1 MGWLQVKRWLSFLPA
16 AFVVY
21 ILLHYLVYQP
31 DLTGPQPPVLVP
43 GGRSSNGTQVSD
55 VLGPGASAGR
65 ILPPLDQDGDG
76 PTSTNDIL
84 TQPPAAAAA
93 ALAQE
98 RVVSAQAEEE
108 ASSNTTTHQGSA
120 ITVDSTDSRSLVRFD
135 SARKALGG
143 VSFREPLSALSPPHD
158 DDVSFLSS
166 EGGLI
171 GAGGTEK
178 GLTRAFA
185 QSGPRDPSH
194 SLVESSYSEGVLR
207 GPPEGYH
214 MTSSGALRAIDNTMP
229 SSPEDVSLMSPLASL
244 PSSPTSSSLFPSS
257 PSSSHSGGSEGLL
270 KMSRRGSSPLL
281 AGGHPST
288 IHNLTSV
295 ADSPKSLLSSDPHVL
310 PNRPSS
316 SPNNPPPPPP
326 YPPPNDNPS
335 LTEYDTLDT
344 RQGAKDAALLFD
356 QDSMMRSQYQMY
368 PEGYDAND
376 YSAYQHYKL
385 PEEMMM
391 DEAVHLRRAL
401 YHHPPPPPPPPY
413 LHHPMAPRVRE
424 LPSRYDPYTFSR
436 RGPEVRAAS
445 QEREGRP
452 LQGRAGASSHTA
464 VRVSSTVQTVSSSS
478 SSSGSAADATAKGA
492 DAGVLPPQAAAIVE
506 AAKNK
511 PQPPNVV
518 VVQGTGSAPQPKQ
531 TVTKKTMVAKSNVAS
546 SSGLSINAL
555 SGKTKVGEKYES
567 GFSVSHEELCINNGR
582 DLKVLVLITTAPD
595 HEKHR
600 TAVRQTWGHFAIRK
614 DVVMAFVVG
623 RTTNANI
630 QSNIDKE
637 NEIYGD
643 IIQANFIDHY
653 ANLTLKTV
661 SMFEWVKTYCSESHF
676 VLKTD
681 DDMFINMPLL
691 LTFIDSKK
699 NDRRVMYGRLAKGWK
714 PVRNKKSKYYIDVA
728 TYKKTKYPDFL
739 TGPAYLF
746 TSDIVDDI
754 YQKALGT
761 TFFVLEDVLVTGIVG
776 ESLRIRRVGDSRFR
790 NEKIKLT
797 DTCTLMKTVS
807 IHMVKYEEQFDI
819 YKRTLDGK
827 AKCKTG

>member
-1 MGWLQVKRWLSFLPA
+1 MRLLIRFHMGWLQVKRWLSFLPA

-31 DLTGPQPPVLVP
+31 DLTGPQPPVLVDEVDDSIVDLVLYYLNNCSSL
-43 GGRSSNGTQVSD
+43 GSSQASNANITKVGRV
-55 VLGPGASAGR
+55 R
-65 ILPPLDQDGDG
+65 ILQ
-76 PTSTNDIL
+76 
-84 TQPPAAAAA
+84 
-93 ALAQE
+93 
-98 RVVSAQAEEE
+98 
-108 ASSNTTTHQGSA
+108 
-120 ITVDSTDSRSLVRFD
+120 
-135 SARKALGG
+135 
-143 VSFREPLSALSPPHD
+143 
-158 DDVSFLSS
+158 
-166 EGGLI
+166 
-171 GAGGTEK
+171 
-178 GLTRAFA
+178 
-185 QSGPRDPSH
+185 
-194 SLVESSYSEGVLR
+194 
-207 GPPEGYH
+207 
-214 MTSSGALRAIDNTMP
+214 IDNR
-229 SSPEDVSLMSPLASL
+229 
-244 PSSPTSSSLFPSS
+244 
-257 PSSSHSGGSEGLL
+257 
-270 KMSRRGSSPLL
+270 KSPLL
-281 AGGHPST
+281 AG
-288 IHNLTSV
+288 
-295 ADSPKSLLSSDPHVL
+295 
-310 PNRPSS
+310 
-316 SPNNPPPPPP
+316 
-326 YPPPNDNPS
+326 
-335 LTEYDTLDT
+335 
-344 RQGAKDAALLFD
+344 
-356 QDSMMRSQYQMY
+356 
-368 PEGYDAND
+368 
-376 YSAYQHYKL
+376 
-385 PEEMMM
+385 
-391 DEAVHLRRAL
+391 
-401 YHHPPPPPPPPY
+401 
-413 LHHPMAPRVRE
+413 AP
-424 LPSRYDPYTFSR
+424 
-436 RGPEVRAAS
+436 
-445 QEREGRP
+445 
-452 LQGRAGASSHTA
+452 SHTA

-478 SSSGSAADATAKGA
+478 SSSSGSNGAADATVKGA

-518 VVQGTGSAPQPKQ
+518 VVQGTGSAPQPKL
-531 TVTKKTMVAKSNVAS
+531 TVTKKTTVAKKSNVAS

-600 TAVRQTWGHFAIRK
+600 TAVRQTWGHFAIRR

-797 DTCTLMKTVS
+797 DSCALMKTVS

>member
-43 GGRSSNGTQVSD
+43 GGRSTNGSQVSD

-93 ALAQE
+93 AQAQE
-98 RVVSAQAEEE
+98 HVVSAQAED
-108 ASSNTTTHQGSA
+108 SNTTHQGSA
-120 ITVDSTDSRSLVRFD
+120 ITVDSTDSDSRSLVRFD

-143 VSFREPLSALSPPHD
+143 VSFREPLSALPQHD

-171 GAGGTEK
+171 GAGAPEK
-178 GLTRAFA
+178 GLTKAFA
-185 QSGPRDPSH
+185 QSGPRDPN
-194 SLVESSYSEGVLR
+194 LMMESSYSEGVLR
-207 GPPEGYH
+207 GPPEGFH
-214 MTSSGALRAIDNTMP
+214 MTSSGALRANDNTMP
-229 SSPEDVSLMSPLASL
+229 SSPEDVNLMSPLASL

-257 PSSSHSGGSEGLL
+257 SSSSNAGENTSLL
-270 KMSRRGSSPLL
+270 KMSHQGSSSLL
-281 AGGHPST
+281 PGHPST
-288 IHNLTSV
+288 IHNTSA
-295 ADSPKSLLSSDPHVL
+295 ADGPKSLASEPHAPPDHHSL
-310 PNRPSS
+310 
-316 SPNNPPPPPP
+316 PNNPPP
-326 YPPPNDNPS
+326 YPHPNYNPS
-335 LTEYDTLDT
+335 LTEYDALDT
-344 RQGAKDAALLFD
+344 RQGAKDTALLFD

-368 PEGYDAND
+368 PEGYDANY

-391 DEAVHLRRAL
+391 DEAMHLRRAL
-401 YHHPPPPPPPPY
+401 YHHPQTGNEAPAGNLHHPPPPPPH
-413 LHHPMAPRVRE
+413 HHPMAPRVRE
-424 LPSRYDPYTFSR
+424 LPSRYDPYTFPR

-445 QEREGRP
+445 QERERP
-452 LQGRAGASSHTA
+452 PQGQAGASSHTA

-518 VVQGTGSAPQPKQ
+518 VVQGTGSVPQPKQ
-531 TVTKKTMVAKSNVAS
+531 TVTKKTTVAKSNVAS

-582 DLKVLVLITTAPD
+582 DLKVLVLVTTAPD